1 MKNRLIPRSEW
12 SSFFDAFTRR
22 HVGWL
27 ATVWVVDPRLGAQ
40 VEARGLPFEAVDL
53 DPSAQGPIS
62 LQLGA
67 LPRVEHRAPDRRAR
81 AGLGRAHRRRHR
93 SGPGGPVSRRAEDH
107 RRVPGPGRAGS
118 RRLRDLLRVKERCAQ
133 APDST
138 EIAGAPSVRSTRSGV
153 PQSLHPTSGISVTA
167 RAAGQASRIEREKLD
182 GRSAA

>member
-67 LPRVEHRAPDRRAR
+67 LPASNIEHRIDEPEQVWVELTDGGTEAA
-81 AGLGRAHRRRHR
+81 LEVR
-93 SGPGGPVSRRAEDH
+93 SRGERKTIVEF
-107 RRVPGPGRAGS
+107 RVPI
-118 RRLRDLLRVKERCAQ
+118 AQ
-133 APDST
+133 EAVDPAIYC
-138 EIAGAPSVRSTRSGV
+138 E
-153 PQSLHPTSGISVTA
+153 
-167 RAAGQASRIEREKLD
+167 
-182 GRSAA
+182 